1 MATESPGDDVNLYGI
16 RAVERTCDLLDT
28 LAAAGGPVS
37 LTTLATA
44 CGLPKTSAFR
54 YLSTLVARNYVERVG
69 DSNDFRL
76 GVGVYSLQADHLE
89 RLGQIARPHL
99 ERLRDE
105 LGETANMGILVGREV
120 AYVDIVES
128 THAVRLAARPR
139 DRDALHCTALG
150 KAILAGMPAEKAEKL
165 VGERF
170 SPRTDRTILSWP
182 ALRDDLDQVRAEGYA
197 VDDEENEVG
206 GRCIAV
212 AIPIESPNIAISI
225 SSVTPRLSMERVPV
239 VAARLRAVA
248 ALIAQEAAGL

>member
-1 MATESPGDDVNLYGI
+1 MTTETSGDDVNLYGI

-28 LAAAGGPVS
+28 LAAADGPVS
-37 LTTLATA
+37 LTSLAKA

-69 DSNDFRL
+69 DTNDFRL

-128 THAVRLAARPR
+128 AHSVRLAARPL
-139 DRDALHCTALG
+139 DRDAPHCTALG
-150 KAILAGMPAEKAEKL
+150 KAILAQMSTDVVARL

-170 SPRTDRTILSWP
+170 QPRTEHSILTWP
-182 ALRDDLDQVRAEGYA
+182 ALREELEAVRSQGYA
-197 VDDEENEVG
+197 LDNEENEIG

-212 AIPIESPNIAISI
+212 VVPVDAPRIAISI
-225 SSVTPRLSMERVPV
+225 SAVTPRLPMEKVPGI
-239 VAARLRAVA
+239 AARLTEVA
-248 ALIAQEAAGL
+248 ATIARDAAGR

>member
-1 MATESPGDDVNLYGI
+1 MTTDGSGDDVNLYGI

-28 LAAAGGPVS
+28 LAAADGPVS
-37 LTTLATA
+37 LTALAKA

-54 YLSTLVARNYVERVG
+54 YLATLVARNYVERVG
-69 DSNDFRL
+69 DTNDFRL

-128 THAVRLAARPR
+128 THSVRLAARPR

-150 KAILAGMPAEKAEKL
+150 KAILARMPSDAASRL
-165 VGERF
+165 VGQRMR
-170 SPRTDRTILSWP
+170 PRTERSIVSWP
-182 ALRDDLDQVRAEGYA
+182 ALRDDLDGVRAQGYA
-197 VDDEENEVG
+197 LDDEENEIG
-206 GRCIAV
+206 GRCVAV
-212 AIPIESPNIAISI
+212 AVPVDAPSIAISI
-225 SSVTPRLSMERVPV
+225 SSVTPRLPMEKVPL
-239 VAARLRAVA
+239 VAARLAQA
-248 ALIAQEAAGL
+248 AEAIARETAGL

>member
-1 MATESPGDDVNLYGI
+1 MATEAPADDVNLYGI

-37 LTTLATA
+37 LTSLAKA

-120 AYVDIVES
+120 AYVEIVES

-150 KAILAGMPAEKAEKL
+150 KVLLARIPVEKAANL

-170 SPRTDRTILSWP
+170 DARTEHTLLTWP
-182 ALRDDLDQVRAEGYA
+182 ALRDELDLVRTQGYA
-197 VDDEENEVG
+197 VDDEENEIG

-212 AIPIESPNIAISI
+212 PIPVEAPSVAISV
-225 SSVTPRLSMERVPV
+225 SSVTPRLPMEKVAS
-239 VAARLRAVA
+239 VAARLHEVA
-248 ALIAQEAAGL
+248 DLIAQEASGL

>member
-1 MATESPGDDVNLYGI
+1 MVTEATTDDVNLYGI

-28 LAAAGGPVS
+28 LAAASGPVS
-37 LTTLATA
+37 LTSLAKA

-54 YLSTLVARNYVERVG
+54 YLSTLVGRDYVERVG
-69 DSNDFRL
+69 DTNDFRL

-89 RLGQIARPHL
+89 RLDQIARPHL

-105 LGETANMGILVGREV
+105 VGETANVGILVGREV

-150 KAILAGMPAEKAEKL
+150 KALLARMPDEKAAKL

-170 SPRTDRTILSWP
+170 EARTERSILTWTS
-182 ALRDDLDQVRAEGYA
+182 LRDELELVRAQGYA
-197 VDDEENEVG
+197 LDDEENEIG

-212 AIPIESPNIAISI
+212 PIPLESPSIAISI
-225 SSVTPRLSMERVPV
+225 SSVTPRLPMERVASI
-239 VAARLRAVA
+239 AARLNEVA
-248 ALIAQEAAGL
+248 ATIAQEAAGR

>member
-1 MATESPGDDVNLYGI
+1 MATEAPADDVNLYGI

-37 LTTLATA
+37 LTSLAQA

-54 YLSTLVARNYVERVG
+54 YLSTLVARSYVERVG

-76 GVGVYSLQADHLE
+76 GVGVYSLQADHIE

-128 THAVRLAARPR
+128 SHAVRLAARPM

-150 KAILAGMPAEKAEKL
+150 KALLARMSNDKAAVL
-165 VGERF
+165 VGDRF
-170 SPRTDRTILSWP
+170 CARTEHTLRTWAS
-182 ALRDDLDQVRAEGYA
+182 LRDDLERVRTQGYA
-197 VDDEENEVG
+197 VDDEENEIG

-212 AIPIESPNIAISI
+212 SIPMESPRLAISM
-225 SSVTPRLSMERVPV
+225 SAVTPRLPMDRVPG
-239 VAARLRAVA
+239 VAARLSEVA
-248 ALIAQEAAGL
+248 ALIAEEASGR

>member
-1 MATESPGDDVNLYGI
+1 MTAEATSDDPNLYGI
-16 RAVERTCDLLDT
+16 RAVERTCDLLDA
-28 LAAAGGPVS
+28 LAAADGPVS
-37 LTTLATA
+37 LTSLAQA

-69 DSNDFRL
+69 DTSDFRL
-76 GVGVYSLQADHLE
+76 GGGVYSLQADHID

-128 THAVRLAARPR
+128 SHAVRLAARLM

-150 KAILAGMPAEKAEKL
+150 KALLARMSDEKAASL

-170 SPRTDRTILSWP
+170 SPRTERTLLTWG
-182 ALRDDLDQVRAEGYA
+182 ALRDELERVRTQGYA
-197 VDDEENEVG
+197 VDDEENEIG

-212 AIPIESPNIAISI
+212 PIPMDSPGMAISV
-225 SSVTPRLSMERVPV
+225 SAVSLRLPMERVAD
-239 VAARLRAVA
+239 VASRLAEA
-248 ALIAQEAAGL
+248 ASLIAEGASER